1 LAVLWSLPVRHQT
14 YLFGEVR
21 KLCSGSLRRNGI
33 AADEVTPLEL
43 VSEVWKKLLGSV
55 SLGTD
60 HLPVIRPDEWSTD
73 PNVPENDERVKW
85 LIAEIGGH
93 DALRHRYEDIQR
105 ERHGRSKAGRGR
117 PYEQLGDE
125 DGPEETG
132 GDPDERGGELQQ
144 IDNRRVWRGLLATAT
159 VDFGP
164 DDDVSTLLRLL
175 ADDPGILDDAPGGRW
190 PVRLIVARLND
201 RSTSRRW
208 SENHVDN
215 AKRRL
220 VNWIDSLR
228 KRNRLDETDL
238 EGLFARVARHLEASQ
253 RRPPAHQPRPQRLN

>member
-1 LAVLWSLPVRHQT
+1 
-14 YLFGEVR
+14 
-21 KLCSGSLRRNGI
+21 
-33 AADEVTPLEL
+33 LEL

-60 HLPVIRPDEWSTD
+60 RLPDVREEEWSAD
-73 PNVPENDERVKW
+73 LNAPEDDGRVMW
-85 LIAEIGGH
+85 LIAEIGGP

-117 PYEQLGDE
+117 PYEQLDDKDE
-125 DGPEETG
+125 PGETG
-132 GDPDERGGELQQ
+132 VDPEPGQLQKT
-144 IDNRRVWRGLLATAT
+144 DNRRVWRGLLATAT

-164 DDDVSTLLRLL
+164 DEDVSTLLRLL

-208 SENHVDN
+208 SEDHVDN

-238 EGLFARVARHLEASQ
+238 EGLFARVARHLEASERQ
-253 RRPPAHQPRPQRLN
+253 PPAHQPRPQRLN